1 MPVIFERYM
10 DSKLFNGKFFAVTLL
25 QHRVLGNTFNAHILQ
40 LFNEKAGI
48 YGACDNISVHNYK
61 KWESALPTSGEK
73 LLKLIDQI
81 SEIQLFKVIGKGKGT
96 IVSFFNEVA
105 KNQTLYNYL
114 FTYVDQRLSKIFD
127 ILISEGIPTFLK
139 DKKFNNI
146 YHDQLLKLYNENAQP
161 IFKFTR
167 TPEELKYT
175 LLATCEGEKINL
187 KTSNS
192 EVICN
197 NPCVVRLNKKVLR
210 FEGIDAKKLSPF
222 FQKSHISIPK
232 QTEKKYFET
241 FVKNAVRDNIVE
253 NEGFEIR
260 ESKIEPQAVFSLEP
274 TLSGNLGLV
283 AKFYYGKKWYLSSSS
298 FQNEVVLD
306 EENGTFVFTKFQRN
320 REWEKEMI
328 SRCEK
333 MGLAIT
339 KEWDFFPQKLG
350 NVDTN
355 LRLYALI
362 HWINENKSTIENSG
376 FTVEQIPG
384 SSNFYLN
391 GFNLDFQAQTS
402 QDWFDIYGTV
412 KLKDFEVPFI
422 YFKKNILKGIREF
435 TLPNGEIFILPTEW
449 FTNYKDLLA
458 LGQESDSHVRLK
470 NHHFKIIE
478 LVSPQCADAETLSN
492 RFRSIS
498 ETSETII
505 PEKLNAQLR
514 NYQIQGLRWMQI
526 LHENKLNGCLADDM
540 GLGKT
545 LQTLAMLLFAKQKN
559 ISENSTDAKT
569 SLIIV
574 PTSLLFNW
582 QRELQRFAPTLSFYQ
597 FTGTHRA
604 KNAGIFNAFDLV
616 FTTYGVMR
624 NDIELLK
631 KFKFNYV
638 VFDESQ
644 TLKNSDSKGYKA
656 ALQIDANH
664 FVSLSGTPIENSLSD
679 LWSQLNLLN
688 RGMLGSLKF
697 FTDEYINPIEKENDE
712 GKIAKLKNLVEPFI
726 LRRTKEQVAPDLP
739 DLTEQVLYC
748 DLTDEQKKLYEEEK
762 SAIRNHIIQSISSL
776 GYNKSTIL
784 ILRALTRLRQLANHP
799 RMIDAESK
807 ADSGKF
813 QEIARSVE
821 SIVAEGHKILIFS
834 SFVKHLNIVE
844 EFLAESKIGYQK
856 LTGSTVNRKEVV
868 SDFQTNPKVK
878 VFLISIKAGGVGLNL
893 TAADYIFVLDPW
905 WNPATENQAI
915 ARAHRIGQ
923 DKKVFVYRFISA
935 ETIEEKI
942 LDLQER
948 KAILADKFVGSTN
961 PLSLISQ
968 EKVLEMVS

>member
-1 MPVIFERYM
+1 M
-10 DSKLFNGKFFAVTLL
+10 DQKLFKGKFFAVTLQ
-25 QHRVLGNTFNAHILQ
+25 QHRILGNSFNAHILQ
-40 LFNEKAGI
+40 LLNEKAGI
-48 YGACDNISVHNYK
+48 YEACDNISVINHK
-61 KWESALPTSGEK
+61 KWESLLPASGEK
-73 LLKLIDQI
+73 FLKLVDQI

-96 IVSFFNEVA
+96 IASFFNEIQ
-105 KNQTLYNYL
+105 KNETLHNYL
-114 FTYVDQRLSKIFD
+114 FSYVDQRLSKIFD
-127 ILISEGIPTFLK
+127 ILISEEIPTFLK

-146 YHDQLLKLYNENAQP
+146 YHDQLLKLYKENAQP
-161 IFKFTR
+161 IFRFTR
-167 TPEELKYT
+167 TSEDLKYT

-192 EVICN
+192 EIVCN
-197 NPCVVRLNKKVLR
+197 NPCVVRLNRKVLR

-222 FQKSHISIPK
+222 FQKTHISIPK

-253 NEGFEIR
+253 NEGFEII
-260 ESKIEPQAVFSLEP
+260 ETKISAQAVFSLEQ
-274 TLSGNLGLV
+274 TLSGNMGLV
-283 AKFYYGKKWYLSSSS
+283 VKFYYGKKWYLGNSAP
-298 FQNEVVLD
+298 QNEVNLH
-306 EENGTFVFTKFQRN
+306 EENGSYIFTKFRRN
-320 REWEKEMI
+320 KEWEKEML

-333 MGLAIT
+333 LGLAAT
-339 KEWDFFPQKLG
+339 KEADYYPLKLK
-350 NVDTN
+350 NIDPS
-355 LRLYALI
+355 LKLYALI
-362 HWINENKSTIENSG
+362 NWINENRETIGDSG
-376 FTVEQIPG
+376 FSIEQIPN

-391 GFNLDFQAQTS
+391 GFNLSFKTQTS

-412 KLKDFEVPFI
+412 KLKGFEVPFI

-435 TLPNGEIFILPTEW
+435 TLPTGEIFVLPNEW
-449 FTNYKDLLA
+449 FTSYKDLLS
-458 LGQESDSHVRLK
+458 LGLKSDNNIKLK
-470 NHHFKIIE
+470 HHHFRIVESI
-478 LVSPQCADAETLSN
+478 SAQCADVETISN
-492 RFRSIS
+492 RFKNIS
-498 ETSETII
+498 KISCAIV

-514 NYQIQGLRWMQI
+514 GYQTEGLQWLQ
-526 LHENKLNGCLADDM
+526 LLNENNFNGCLADDM

-559 ISENSTDAKT
+559 DFGNLFDAKT
-569 SLIIV
+569 SLIVV

-582 QRELQRFAPTLSFYQ
+582 QRELQRFTPTLSFYQ

-604 KNAGIFNAFDLV
+604 KNTGIFNAFDLV

-638 VFDESQ
+638 IFDESQ
-644 TLKNSDSKGYKA
+644 TLKNSESKGYKA
-656 ALQIDANH
+656 ALQLDSNH
-664 FVSLSGTPIENSLSD
+664 FISLSGTPIENSLSD

-688 RGMLGSLKF
+688 RGMLGTLKF
-697 FTDEYINPIEKENDE
+697 FTDEYISPIEKENDE
-712 GKIAKLKNLVEPFI
+712 EKIAKLRNLVEPFI
-726 LRRTKEQVAPDLP
+726 LRRTKEQVASDLP
-739 DLTEQVLYC
+739 DLTEQVVYC
-748 DLTDEQKKLYEEEK
+748 NMTDEQKRLYEEEK
-762 SAIRNHIIQSISSL
+762 SAIRNHIIQNINSF

-799 RMIDAESK
+799 RMIDAGSES
-807 ADSGKF
+807 DSGKF
-813 QEIARSVE
+813 NEICRSVE
-821 SIVAEGHKILIFS
+821 SVVAEGHKILVFS
-834 SFVKHLNIVE
+834 SFVKHLNIIE
-844 EFLAESKIGYQK
+844 EFLTESKIGYQK
-856 LTGSTVNRKEVV
+856 LTGSTVNRSEVV
-868 SDFQTNPKVK
+868 TNFQTNPNVN

-968 EKVLEMVS
+968 EQVLEMML